1 MSAGPGADF
10 HPSRHPIETFPFL
23 LLDRSFFLCRLAGR
37 GWSFLPVF
45 CCSLYC
51 WLNKSPGG
59 RSAVESRCG
68 FARLRRGACRSWNGV
83 ASQYNGALQEEEK
96 QKLVQPLFFC
106 ACVFVCVAV
115 VCRRSCCFV
124 IFAVAAAATVFFLCA
139 PLDFFLPG
147 RHCVTGPTFLTLSTS
162 AQSFVSLYHRTV
174 CQQSPFRH
182 WHTRTQKENATF
194 NDRFSE
200 ISHRT
205 RVPFA
210 QSSDQ
215 IFFIFS
221 MFPDIV
227 DTTDATDFVRFGS
240 KSLSE
245 YKYLIESGSY
255 Q

>member
-124 IFAVAAAATVFFLCA
+124 IFAVAAAATVFFCA
-139 PLDFFLPG
+139 RP
-147 RHCVTGPTFLTLSTS
+147 STS
-162 AQSFVSLYHRTV
+162 
-174 CQQSPFRH
+174 
-182 WHTRTQKENATF
+182 
-194 NDRFSE
+194 
-200 ISHRT
+200 
-205 RVPFA
+205 
-210 QSSDQ
+210 
-215 IFFIFS
+215 
-221 MFPDIV
+221 
-227 DTTDATDFVRFGS
+227 
-240 KSLSE
+240 
-245 YKYLIESGSY
+245 SY
-255 Q
+255 QDAIV

>member
-96 QKLVQPLFFC
+96 QKLVQPLFFVRVC
-106 ACVFVCVAV
+106 LCVSLSCVVGLVVSLFLPSPPPPPFFFVRAPRLLLTRTPLCDGTHLFDSLDERAV
-115 VCRRSCCFV
+115 FC
-124 IFAVAAAATVFFLCA
+124 FAV
-139 PLDFFLPG
+139 PPYRLPAES
-147 RHCVTGPTFLTLSTS
+147 FQTL
-162 AQSFVSLYHRTV
+162 A
-174 CQQSPFRH
+174 
-182 WHTRTQKENATF
+182 HTHTKRK
-194 NDRFSE
+194 R
-200 ISHRT
+200 
-205 RVPFA
+205 
-210 QSSDQ
+210 
-215 IFFIFS
+215 
-221 MFPDIV
+221 DI
-227 DTTDATDFVRFGS
+227 
-240 KSLSE
+240 
-245 YKYLIESGSY
+245 

>member
-1 MSAGPGADF
+1 MSVVERRGVAIQWCAAGRGKAK
-10 HPSRHPIETFPFL
+10 TCAA
-23 LLDRSFFLCRLAGR
+23 SFFLC
-37 GWSFLPVF
+37 
-45 CCSLYC
+45 
-51 WLNKSPGG
+51 
-59 RSAVESRCG
+59 
-68 FARLRRGACRSWNGV
+68 
-83 ASQYNGALQEEEK
+83 
-96 QKLVQPLFFC
+96 
-106 ACVFVCVAV
+106 VCVC
-115 VCRRSCCFV
+115 VCRCRVSSVLLFRYFCRRRRRHR
-124 IFAVAAAATVFFLCA
+124 FFLCA

-227 DTTDATDFVRFGS
+227 DTTDATHFVRFGS